1 MNIKKIILVVFI
13 LLGIKSYSQEYRF
26 KTTSVS
32 VADKLKSGKWDKWSK
47 AQDAN
52 LVITLDTKK
61 NRIVIYSEIIQLFEI
76 LEYID
81 VVETKTNDTATF
93 VCMDNEGEDCTLAII
108 TRKNQGNRKQL
119 YVTYDDRILNY
130 NIVNLK

>member
-1 MNIKKIILVVFI
+1 MNIKNTILVAFI
-13 LLGIKSYSQEYRF
+13 LFAINNYSQDYRF
-26 KTTSVS
+26 KTTSIS

-47 AQDAN
+47 VQDAN
-52 LVITLDTKK
+52 LVVTLDTKK

-76 LEYID
+76 LEYVN
-81 VVETKTNDTATF
+81 VVETKTDDTATF
-93 VCMDNEGEDCTLAII
+93 ICIDNEGEDCTLSII

-119 YVTYDDRILNY
+119 YVTYEDRILNY

>member
-1 MNIKKIILVVFI
+1 MNIKNTILVAFI
-13 LLGIKSYSQEYRF
+13 LFAINNYSQDYRF
-26 KTTSVS
+26 KTTSIS

-52 LVITLDTKK
+52 LVVTLDTKK

-76 LEYID
+76 LEYVN
-81 VVETKTNDTATF
+81 VVETKTDDTATF
-93 VCMDNEGEDCTLAII
+93 ICMDNEGEDCTLSII

-119 YVTYDDRILNY
+119 YVTYEDRILNY